1 MTRFLRLFASLALLL
16 ARRVTRFDF
25 RVRFSNF
32 HFLDLWASSLPV

>member
-1 MTRFLRLFASLALLL
+1 MTRFLGLFASL